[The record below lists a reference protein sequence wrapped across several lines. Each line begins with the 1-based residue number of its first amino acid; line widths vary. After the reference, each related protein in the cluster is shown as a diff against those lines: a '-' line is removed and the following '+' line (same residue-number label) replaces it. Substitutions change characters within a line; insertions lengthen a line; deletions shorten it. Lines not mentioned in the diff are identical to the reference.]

1 MWFTSF
7 TEIEKRRKKV
17 HLFYSLRCIL
27 FFRIKDKT
35 NKAVFVKQNATK
47 TKHDLTV

>member
-1 MWFTSF
+1 MCGIVFLQ
-7 TEIEKRRKKV
+7 RKKKEEKV
-17 HLFYSLRCIL
+17 HLFIYLRCIL

-47 TKHDLTV
+47 TKVVLTV